1 MKNILLIGDSIRMGY
16 DRAVA
21 ERLTGLAN
29 VYFPDENCRF
39 AQYILRAVNLWKEN
53 NNWPTD
59 MDLIHWNAGLWDCI
73 RIFGDEPLSPLP
85 VYRDFIVR
93 VHKRIRQLFPD
104 AKIAFATSTP
114 IDEERF
120 RRDHNGKYERYNREI
135 DAYNAAAVEALTA
148 LGESVDDLNAV
159 MKAAP
164 LSEHSDGVHYYT
176 PAGTARISEAVTRFL
191 CDALELPFPAG
202 GATAVGA
209 SSPDIGT

>member
-1 MKNILLIGDSIRMGY
+1 MKNILLIGDSIRAGY

-59 MDLIHWNAGLWDCI
+59 MDLVHWNAGLWDCI

-104 AKIAFATSTP
+104 AKIAFATSSEEPLP
-114 IDEERF
+114 ICF
-120 RRDHNGKYERYNREI
+120 PSTSLVLHP
-135 DAYNAAAVEALTA
+135 T
-148 LGESVDDLNAV
+148 
-159 MKAAP
+159 
-164 LSEHSDGVHYYT
+164 T
-176 PAGTARISEAVTRFL
+176 RIS
-191 CDALELPFPAG
+191 PFFK
-202 GATAVGA
+202 
-209 SSPDIGT
+209 

>member
-59 MDLIHWNAGLWDCI
+59 MDLVHWNAGLWDCI

-120 RRDHNGKYERYNREI
+120 RERGGKGRL
-135 DAYNAAAVEALTA
+135 A
-148 LGESVDDLNAV
+148 
-159 MKAAP
+159 
-164 LSEHSDGVHYYT
+164 
-176 PAGTARISEAVTRFL
+176 
-191 CDALELPFPAG
+191 DALAP
-202 GATAVGA
+202 VG
-209 SSPDIGT
+209 DHL